1 MEGLDAS
8 ITTNESKKRGVFDSV
23 LATNMISVGVDV
35 DRLGVMAIMGQPK
48 TTSEYI
54 QASSRVGRKDHPGL
68 VITCYNPAKPRD
80 RSHYETF
87 YRYHNALYKWVEPTS
102 VTPFSIPA
110 VEKGL
115 HGVLIILLRH
125 KLGFSHIEEVQ
136 QGDPRVEQLI
146 EAIVERCISI
156 TGSVHGEDRGN
167 EVRSSLQ
174 ALADLICSGRKTKWG
189 ALSNLDDDQ
198 LMISSKDRELVSQA
212 YVTPTSLRG
221 VDDEC
226 ELSIKEPEQLIERG
240 R

>member
-1 MEGLDAS
+1 MEGLDTS
-8 ITTNESKKRGVFDSV
+8 ITTNGAKNRGVFDSV

-35 DRLGVMAIMGQPK
+35 DRLGVMTIMGQPK

-68 VITCYNPAKPRD
+68 VVTCYNPAKPRD

-87 YRYHNALYKWVEPTS
+87 FRYHNALYKWVEPTS

-125 KLGFSHIEEVQ
+125 KLGFSNIEDVQ
-136 QGDPRVEQLI
+136 LDDPRIEQLI
-146 EAIVERCISI
+146 ETITRRCISI
-156 TGSVHGEDRGN
+156 TGSIHGEERG
-167 EVRSSLQ
+167 EEISSNMRKLIE
-174 ALADLICSGRKTKWG
+174 LICSGRKTKWG
-189 ALSNLDDDQ
+189 TLKTPDDDQ
-198 LMISSKDRELVSQA
+198 LMIANKDRELVSQA

-221 VDDEC
+221 VDEEC
-226 ELSIKEPEQLIERG
+226 ELSIEEPKQLFEVG
-240 R
+240 N